1 MLDAGTTCDNQAMTI
16 TLLVIG
22 AVLALIVV
30 GWGIGLYNGLVQ
42 VRNNIDKAWKNID
55 VLLQQRHDELSKL
68 IDTVKGYMRHEQSV
82 LERLTTLRVGYDSAS
97 STEDKVGIEN
107 EMNREIARQRHVWEG
122 YPDLKASQNY
132 LYLQKRISTV
142 ESSIADRRE
151 FFNDS
156 VNIYNIQIERFPDL
170 LMARALGYA
179 RRSFLEVPEELKQD
193 VKVDLG

>member
-1 MLDAGTTCDNQAMTI
+1 MTL
-16 TLLVIG
+16 TLLVVG
-22 AVLALIVV
+22 SSLVLILL
-30 GWGIGLYNGLVQ
+30 GWGIGLYNALVN

-55 VLLQQRHDELSKL
+55 VLLQQRHDELIKL
-68 IDTVKGYMRHEQSV
+68 IDTVKGYMQHERTV
-82 LERLTTLRVGYDSAS
+82 LDRLTQLRVGYDEAR
-97 STEDKVGIEN
+97 STDDKVRIEN
-107 EMNREIARQRHVWEG
+107 EMNREVARLRHTWEG

-156 VNIYNIQIERFPDL
+156 VNLFNVQIERFPDL
-170 LMARALGYA
+170 MMARALGYT